1 MPLGNSK
8 TVTQLGSIGSAVLAA
23 DDLFTF
29 VDISDTTFASTG
41 TNKKITS
48 TKLASELIT
57 LADNLNLITGPKG
70 DTGNTGPQ
78 GLQGLQ
84 GLQGAKGDT
93 GASGASNV
101 DTTTI
106 LNTGGILSVGVI
118 AEANIGANAVITTK
132 ILDSN
137 ITTAKILDSNIT
149 TAKIANLNVTTEKIA
164 NLNVTTAKIADA
176 NITAPKLNGAQTG
189 NAPIFGVRAWC
200 DFDATKN
207 AAGVTNGD
215 HTARFLTSGANT
227 NIASVTKTATGKYTV
242 LFSVAMPNATYA
254 VIPAMNLADNNTDDY
269 QRVPKIFS
277 KTTSGF
283 GIAFYVGGLAS
294 AAANPVSGSFCVLA

>member
-8 TVTQLGSIGSAVLAA
+8 TVTQLGSIGSDVLAA
-23 DDLFTF
+23 GDLFTF
-29 VDISDTTFASTG
+29 IDVSDPTFASTG

-48 TKLASELIT
+48 TKLASEIIA

-70 DTGNTGPQ
+70 DKGDTGNTGPQ
-78 GLQGLQ
+78 GLP
-84 GLQGAKGDT
+84 GAKGDKGDT
-93 GASGASNV
+93 GASGTSNV
-101 DTTTI
+101 DGTTI
-106 LNTGGILSVGVI
+106 LNTDDSLSVGVI
-118 AEANIGANAVITTK
+118 AAANIGENAVITT
-132 ILDSN
+132 
-137 ITTAKILDSNIT
+137 KILDSNIT
-149 TAKIANLNVTTEKIA
+149 TAKIANLNVTTDKIA

-200 DFDATKN
+200 DFNATKN

-215 HTARFLTSGANT
+215 NTARFLTSGANT
-227 NIASVTKTATGKYTV
+227 NIASVTKTASGKYTV

-254 VIPAMNLADNNTDDY
+254 VIPSIAVGDDNSEDY
-269 QRVPKIFS
+269 QRVPKIYS

-283 GIAFYVGGLAS
+283 GIAFYVGGLGTV
-294 AAANPVSGSFCVLA
+294 AANPVSGSFCVLA